1 VAGVAPA
8 GSVDVPRAAV
18 FFYLARPE
26 GAVQANSGGRGVGS
40 VATVDEHGRFHFI
53 FWAAG
58 EAAFG
63 RIAVPGFLFRGIGSV
78 DIFFEC
84 ADKDN
89 EHRGRKPK
97 LDHESIFPAI
107 DLAHFRRSV
116 WPGGFWNFVFGAAGS
131 GAEIWIATGSAR
143 DLAAVFAA
151 TGTGDCTGSGVV
163 AVRTE
168 RFVPRRGVCIAIS
181 GAVLDAD
188 VAGGLS
194 EQPGS
199 GKVAVA
205 VRAESDGGSNRRIPL
220 GVDGP
225 RTAAKRTDA
234 GIGGSGGGDP
244 GEWLDVLPK
253 DGRNGGGS
261 GVRRVRR

>member
-1 VAGVAPA
+1 M
-8 GSVDVPRAAV
+8 DVPRAAIFSCV
-18 FFYLARPE
+18 ARPE
-26 GAVQANSGGRGVGS
+26 GAVQTNGSRRGVGS
-40 VATVDEHGRFHFI
+40 AATVDEHGRFHFI

-58 EAAFG
+58 KVAFG
-63 RIAVPGFLFRGIGSV
+63 RIAVPGFLFRGASSMDVFCDG
-78 DIFFEC
+78 
-84 ADKDN
+84 ADEDY
-89 EHRGRKPK
+89 EYRGRKPK

-116 WPGGFWNFVFGAAGS
+116 WPGGFWNFLCDAAGT
-131 GAEIWIATGSAR
+131 GAEIWIAAGSAR

-151 TGTGDCTGSGVV
+151 AGTGDGTGSGVV

-168 RFVPRRGVCIAIS
+168 RFVPRRGVCVAIS
-181 GAVLDAD
+181 GADLDAG
-188 VAGGLS
+188 VASGVS
-194 EQPGS
+194 EQLGS

-225 RTAAKRTDA
+225 GTATKRTDA
-234 GIGGSGGGDP
+234 GIGGSGCGDP
-244 GEWLDVLPK
+244 GEWVDVLPK